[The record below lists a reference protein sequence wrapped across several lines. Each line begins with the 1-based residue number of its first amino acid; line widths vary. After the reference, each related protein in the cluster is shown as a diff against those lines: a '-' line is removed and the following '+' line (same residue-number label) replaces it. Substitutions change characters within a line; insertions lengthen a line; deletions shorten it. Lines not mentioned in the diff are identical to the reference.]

1 MYLPKKKKIMI
12 RIRSSSL
19 GTSLPNKK
27 LFKDRNVWIQKPLDK
42 CVCKNLLK
50 NVLETSQFF
59 SFFFLRTDKA
69 IIYFNEINN
78 LCSQIYLLKKFT
90 VIE

>member
-50 NVLETSQFF
+50 NVLENF
-59 SFFFLRTDKA
+59 SIFFFFLFKDW
-69 IIYFNEINN
+69 
-78 LCSQIYLLKKFT
+78 
-90 VIE
+90 